1 MKNSRMTKSVICL
14 IGLICY
20 IFPFFKF
27 TCGASLP
34 GLDYLGVAS
43 QSINLNV
50 SGVQVFASM
59 QFISGIIRFTEID
72 MPVIWWVIYLV
83 MAWVAIPFLFMAA
96 MGVMNLLRQD
106 KNTRVLT
113 IIGGAINA
121 VLIAGVLIYFTVK
134 PGQVP
139 IGEASVSLSFT
150 GAWGLWMLLVVNIA
164 MFVLGIYQK
173 GGAVERTAE
182 TIERDMPGGGVL
194 VGMNGSYSGSRIPIE
209 SKTELVIG
217 RDSTSC
223 NLIVSGSK
231 VSRKHC
237 AIKYDPG
244 MQVYRVIDYSSNGTF
259 SGDGSRLL
267 SNQYSTLKKGS
278 IIYLG
283 DQSNMFQ
290 LE

>member
-1 MKNSRMTKSVICL
+1 MKNSRMTKPVICL

-27 TCGASLP
+27 TCGASVP
-34 GLDYLGVAS
+34 GLDLLGGIT
-43 QSINLNV
+43 QSISINV

-59 QFISGIIRFTEID
+59 QYMAGIIRFTEID
-72 MPVIWWVIYLV
+72 MPVIWWVIYLI
-83 MAWVAIPFLFMAA
+83 MTWVAVPFLFMAA

-106 KNTRVLT
+106 KTTRVLT
-113 IIGGAINA
+113 IIGGAVNA
-121 VLIAGVLIYFTVK
+121 VMIAGVLIYFTVK

-139 IGEASVSLSFT
+139 FGETPVSLSFT
-150 GAWGLWMLLVVNIA
+150 GAWGLWLLLVVNIT

-173 GGAVERTAE
+173 SEAAVKTAE
-182 TIERDMPGGGVL
+182 AIERKTPGGGVL

-209 SKTELVIG
+209 AKSELVIG
-217 RDSTSC
+217 RDSTAC

-237 AIKYDPG
+237 AVKYDPG
-244 MQVYRVIDYSSNGTF
+244 MQVYRVIDYSTNGTF